1 MKIVARKYSILY
13 VVNIPAPYRVDFFNA
28 LGEYVDLTVAFEGK
42 NATDRDDKWV
52 GRNID
57 SFRAVFL
64 KGVRTRSEAFFCP
77 GIIRLLLKKWDLIV
91 LGGYSTPTLALAI
104 ECLRILKK
112 QFVIEIDGAINT
124 KEDRIKAL
132 IKRHLI
138 QAPEYWL
145 CTGNIPK
152 EYLVKYGANPDK
164 CFIYPFSSVH
174 NNEILYFDVDNPL
187 NYSQKRN
194 ERRKIARQKLG
205 ISDTEY
211 IILAVGQII
220 HRKGYDVL
228 LKAMVSVKEKCK
240 IIIIG
245 GKPTVELKNLISSLK
260 LSNIQFVDFLPKN
273 ELGVYFESAD
283 LFVHPCREDIWGLVI
298 NEALAKGLPV
308 ISTNRCI
315 AAIELIDDRIGMIVE
330 SNDSEELS
338 RAIKIMM
345 HYTAEKDMSFYAK
358 EKAKGYTIE
367 TMVERHL
374 KLLDKIISENSR

>member
-1 MKIVARKYSILY
+1 M
-13 VVNIPAPYRVDFFNA
+13 
-28 LGEYVDLTVAFEGK
+28 
-42 NATDRDDKWV
+42 
-52 GRNID
+52 
-57 SFRAVFL
+57 
-64 KGVRTRSEAFFCP
+64 
-77 GIIRLLLKKWDLIV
+77 
-91 LGGYSTPTLALAI
+91 
-104 ECLRILKK
+104 
-112 QFVIEIDGAINT
+112 
-124 KEDRIKAL
+124 
-132 IKRHLI
+132 
-138 QAPEYWL
+138 
-145 CTGNIPK
+145 
-152 EYLVKYGANPDK
+152 
-164 CFIYPFSSVH
+164 
-174 NNEILYFDVDNPL
+174 
-187 NYSQKRN
+187 
-194 ERRKIARQKLG
+194 
-205 ISDTEY
+205 
-211 IILAVGQII
+211 
-220 HRKGYDVL
+220 
-228 LKAMVSVKEKCK
+228 
-240 IIIIG
+240 
-245 GKPTVELKNLISSLK
+245 ELKNLISSLK